1 MRMQPKTGVILSGG
15 RGTRLAPQ
23 TEIQNKHL
31 LPVYGPQGAIP
42 MIWYPLHTLVASG
55 CDRII
60 IVSSQE
66 HCGDIMEFLGD
77 GRRFGVDICY
87 KVQDHNDP
95 ARPVGI
101 ASAMK
106 LIEGVVSPI
115 DPFMVILGDNFYENN
130 FEDEFAKFCDYVWS
144 NSFRSDGIDT
154 THIAHVFLKEVHD
167 PERFGVATI
176 DGDKVTKIVEKPKNP
191 ESNYA
196 VTGLYFFTGHV
207 FNLLPKLTV
216 SGRGELEVSDLNN
229 WYVQNNK
236 MTSTI
241 LKGFWHDLGTI
252 PSMLHAQEWINK
264 NNYIIPFK

>member
-1 MRMQPKTGVILSGG
+1 MKTGVCLCGG

-23 TEIQNKHL
+23 TEIHNKHL
-31 LPVYGPQGAIP
+31 LPVYGPQGAVP
-42 MIWYPLHTLVASG
+42 MIWYPLNTLVSSG
-55 CDRII
+55 CQKII

-95 ARPVGI
+95 KRPVGI

-115 DPFMVILGDNFYENN
+115 EPFMVILGDNLYEDTFKIQFSKFY
-130 FEDEFAKFCDYVWS
+130 DEVKQ
-144 NSFRSDGIDT
+144 NTLRSDIVGLNAT
-154 THIAHVFLKEVHD
+154 RVAHVFLKEVHD
-167 PERFGVATI
+167 PERFGVATL
-176 DGDKVTKIVEKPKNP
+176 DGDKVISIVEKPKKP

-207 FNLLPKLTV
+207 FELLPKLKV
-216 SGRGELEVSDLNN
+216 SGRGELEVSDINN
-229 WYVQNNK
+229 WYVQYGT
-236 MTSTI
+236 MSSTV
-241 LKGFWHDLGTI
+241 LGGFWHDLGTI

-264 NNYIIPFK
+264 NNYTIPFK